1 THVPQSLDVGACA
14 RVGAHV
20 VVTRGMI
27 EHQNVFGDWRTRQ
40 CAFARWRGKSR
51 LQSADRGKIERGIAP
66 LHKLHRLE
74 TVRFERLDQFGF
86 ERRTASAGAKSAV
99 AHGASG
105 ASGDL
110 GQFGRTKFAE
120 LVAVEFT
127 IGRESDVVNVEI

>member
-1 THVPQSLDVGACA
+1 
-14 RVGAHV
+14 
-20 VVTRGMI
+20 MI

-40 CAFARWRGKSR
+40 CGFAWWRGKSR

-74 TVRFERLDQFGF
+74 TVRFERLDQFGL

-105 ASGDL
+105 PPGDL
-110 GQFGRTKFAE
+110 GQFGRTQCAD
-120 LVAVEFT
+120 LIAVEFA
-127 IGRESDVVNVEI
+127 IGSERDMVNVEI